1 MDGAAIDGERGFLDR
16 LVQRRMSVAGA
27 RDILEDAPKPSPCA
41 FMDDR
46 AGFMADDVDPKDTV
60 GLGIGENLHEA
71 VGMALRP
78 RAAVRRKRSFLA
90 IGDPGLLQR
99 FLALA
104 SVATSAP
111 YRQSGNQP

>member
-27 RDILEDAPKPSPCA
+27 RDILRRRAKRHRRCA

-46 AGFMADDVDPKDTV
+46 TGFVADDVNPEDTV
-60 GLGIGENLHEA
+60 GVGVGENLHKP

-78 RAAVRRKRSFLA
+78 RAAVRRKRKTSLA
-90 IGDPGLLQR
+90 IGNPCLLY
-99 FLALA
+99 
-104 SVATSAP
+104 TSP
-111 YRQSGNQP
+111 SPRD